1 MPLICK
7 APKTPGVLDA
17 LRVPYEYTC
26 KKTIEDKAIIK
37 KNGRVMKTFFWI
49 WNTTLSLA
57 PYLIFMGFG
66 VLCWRW
72 FEFANQS
79 QFSLV
84 EPIINGVIGGIVTSV
99 LILIFSVI
107 WRSNITPWL
116 ENLLYKD
123 TKIEGIWQGVLVPF
137 VGIDEIDK
145 RRIKIAFGI
154 IERRRKR
161 KEKPEETTA
170 DTKTLGQNP
179 VVVATAQE
187 KYGRRDI
194 EAELIIKSVPDDVA
208 NADQDEL
215 IDRRLFIKIGSNLAP
230 IEVRVEIKR
239 VGHAIAGQIVEIGGA
254 SDIHTYRL
262 SGSFKNL
269 ILTGEYENQDCAHID
284 RGGLSLMLRGNGQ
297 SLEGFFSSY
306 VDEDHKMAPFKCV
319 LKRLP
324 RDTTDDEV

>member
-1 MPLICK
+1 M
-7 APKTPGVLDA
+7 KTLSWIW
-17 LRVPYEYTC
+17 
-26 KKTIEDKAIIK
+26 KTIC
-37 KNGRVMKTFFWI
+37 
-49 WNTTLSLA
+49 SLA
-57 PYLIFMGFG
+57 PYLIFMSFG

-79 QFSLV
+79 QFNMA
-84 EPIINGVIGGIVTSV
+84 EPIINGVIGGVVTSI

-123 TKIEGIWQGVLVPF
+123 TKIEGIWQGILVPF
-137 VGIDEIDK
+137 VGIEEIDK

-154 IERRRKR
+154 IERRRQK
-161 KEKPEETTA
+161 KKNKAEEPTA
-170 DTKTLGQNP
+170 DAKNSEQNLAIT
-179 VVVATAQE
+179 ATAQD
-187 KYGRRDI
+187 KDGDRDI
-194 EAELIIKSVPDDVA
+194 EAELIIKSAPDDVA
-208 NADQDEL
+208 NADQGEL
-215 IDRRLFIKIGSNLAP
+215 IDRKFFIKIGADFAP

-239 VGHAIAGQIVEIGGA
+239 VGHMVTGQIVEIGGA
-254 SDIHTYRL
+254 SYIHTYRL

-324 RDTTDDEV
+324 RGNTDNEL